1 LTNNVS
7 IIYSLTRSNR
17 PFLNFPL
24 KCNDEC
30 RYIYVINID
39 SKAMRRINCP
49 FGKDYVMPI
58 PDQVLTD
65 IISNKCKL
73 VFDYS
78 RENFDCVHS
87 NNLDLTGHFI
97 KNTVEFYKLAKD
109 QVILLTG
116 NMIPYKEVPYNV
128 CSLNRAFYTLVP
140 LASNNF
146 VETQNK
152 LIFSKHRRQY
162 KILCLMNVPRMHR
175 IKFAYDIFS
184 NNLRQDN
191 LITCKASNIHYNLNF
206 FNSTSSNFNSKEF
219 VDSLPWV
226 YDHPVTEKH
235 PKKLLDSQKEENLYT
250 DSYVNFVIETYF
262 DHTSTYNKNYELDFS
277 EKVSKPISRM
287 QPFVVLGQE
296 GILQYL
302 HNEGYKT
309 FDRWWDES
317 YDTEVDGNVRYDKV
331 WQIFKYINSLSTY
344 QLSEMLLEMQP
355 ILEHNRLLFEE
366 NVKSKK
372 YLQEFNDTLIKLF
385 DK

>member
-1 LTNNVS
+1 
-7 IIYSLTRSNR
+7 
-17 PFLNFPL
+17 
-24 KCNDEC
+24 
-30 RYIYVINID
+30 
-39 SKAMRRINCP
+39 
-49 FGKDYVMPI
+49 
-58 PDQVLTD
+58 
-65 IISNKCKL
+65 
-73 VFDYS
+73 
-78 RENFDCVHS
+78 
-87 NNLDLTGHFI
+87 
-97 KNTVEFYKLAKD
+97 
-109 QVILLTG
+109 
-116 NMIPYKEVPYNV
+116 
-128 CSLNRAFYTLVP
+128 
-140 LASNNF
+140 
-146 VETQNK
+146 
-152 LIFSKHRRQY
+152 
-162 KILCLMNVPRMHR
+162 
-175 IKFAYDIFS
+175 
-184 NNLRQDN
+184 
-191 LITCKASNIHYNLNF
+191 
-206 FNSTSSNFNSKEF
+206 
-219 VDSLPWV
+219 LPWV

-235 PKKLLDSQKEENLYT
+235 PKRLLDSQKEENLYT

>member
-1 LTNNVS
+1 
-7 IIYSLTRSNR
+7 
-17 PFLNFPL
+17 
-24 KCNDEC
+24 
-30 RYIYVINID
+30 
-39 SKAMRRINCP
+39 MRRINCP

-65 IISNKCKL
+65 IVSNKCKL

-78 RENFDCVHS
+78 SENFDCVHS

-116 NMIPYKEVPYNV
+116 NASPYKEVPYNV
-128 CSLNRAFYTLVP
+128 CSLNRSFYTLVP

-146 VETQNK
+146 VENQSR
-152 LIFSKHRRQY
+152 LIFSKHHRHY

-175 IKFAYDIFS
+175 IKFAYDVFS

-206 FNSTSSNFNSKEF
+206 FKSTSSNFSSKEF
-219 VDSLPWV
+219 VDSLPWI
-226 YDHPVTEKH
+226 YDHPITEKH
-235 PKKLLDSQKEENLYT
+235 PKKLLNTQKEEDLYLN
-250 DSYVNFVIETYF
+250 SYVNFVVETYL
-262 DHTSTYNKNYELDFS
+262 DHTSNYNREYELDFT
-277 EKVSKPISRM
+277 EKVAKPISRM

-302 HNEGYKT
+302 HSKGFKT
-309 FDRWWDES
+309 FGRWWDES
-317 YDTEVDGNVRYDKV
+317 YDLELDSNARYNKV
-331 WQIFKYINSLSTY
+331 WEIFKYINSLSKV
-344 QLSEMLLEMQP
+344 QLSDMLVEMQP
-355 ILEHNRLLFEE
+355 ILLHNRLLFEE
-366 NVKSKK
+366 IVKSKQ
-372 YLQEFNDTLIKLF
+372 YLNEFIETLTNLF